1 MAGEIVTKKIT
12 ELEENTT
19 IDDADILMAGDKGTN
34 ALKRFTI
41 GAFLTAIK
49 AKLAAWTFD
58 TLQTTSKTLPGA
70 VNELNS
76 KSAQEYHPEFWTYH
90 ASVKNKSDDVQPVV
104 GYIGKIAFLHLY
116 FDVLNT
122 GGTSM
127 IGYIDSTILPRFL
140 TVSIASNTD
149 GKSYPVIVH
158 PDLNQVYSDII
169 LPEGTYAISA
179 MWVIN
184 N

>member
-19 IDDADILMAGDKGTN
+19 IDDTDILMAGDKGTN

-76 KSAQEYHPEFWTYH
+76 KIE
-90 ASVKNKSDDVQPVV
+90 D
-104 GYIGKIAFLHLY
+104 
-116 FDVLNT
+116 T
-122 GGTSM
+122 GFS
-127 IGYIDSTILPRFL
+127 
-140 TVSIASNTD
+140 SN
-149 GKSYPVIVH
+149 S
-158 PDLNQVYSDII
+158 
-169 LPEGTYAISA
+169 
-179 MWVIN
+179 
-184 N
+184 

>member
-76 KSAQEYHPEFWTYH
+76 KTIYINSVPTPELFKKGFLYVTPDNKYGPSNKTIFFRQEPGVEIADCPEILKSKEFIGQREVFWYGSINIMVRITEFYPIEGRIWTKFYNNGTW
-90 ASVKNKSDDVQPVV
+90 SKEWKSITPQ
-104 GYIGKIAFLHLY
+104 
-116 FDVLNT
+116 
-122 GGTSM
+122 
-127 IGYIDSTILPRFL
+127 
-140 TVSIASNTD
+140 
-149 GKSYPVIVH
+149 
-158 PDLNQVYSDII
+158 
-169 LPEGTYAISA
+169 
-179 MWVIN
+179 
-184 N
+184 

>member
-1 MAGEIVTKKIT
+1 MEGKIVTKKIT

-19 IDDADILMAGDKGTN
+19 IDDTDILMAGDKGTN

-76 KSAQEYHPEFWTYH
+76 KTA
-90 ASVKNKSDDVQPVV
+90 V
-104 GYIGKIAFLHLY
+104 GYSNSI
-116 FDVLNT
+116 DV
-122 GGTSM
+122 S
-127 IGYIDSTILPRFL
+127 S
-140 TVSIASNTD
+140 
-149 GKSYPVIVH
+149 KSY
-158 PDLNQVYSDII
+158 SDVECFFEKEFSEIPKICTSII
-169 LPEGTYAISA
+169 TIAENSSRGSTNISITNRTTKGFTARIFNNSSDALSISFTWIAAI
-179 MWVIN
+179 
-184 N
+184 

>member
-19 IDDADILMAGDKGTN
+19 IDDTDILMAGDKGTN

-76 KSAQEYHPEFWTYH
+76 KIEDTGFSSNSYTIELPNGKTCIIVDSAGGMYLFTSLSSSIVVAEIKKDTFYTFETD
-90 ASVKNKSDDVQPVV
+90 VTKRTITVNRSDGQN
-104 GYIGKIAFLHLY
+104 GRLNIIY
-116 FDVLNT
+116 F
-122 GGTSM
+122 
-127 IGYIDSTILPRFL
+127 
-140 TVSIASNTD
+140 
-149 GKSYPVIVH
+149 
-158 PDLNQVYSDII
+158 
-169 LPEGTYAISA
+169 
-179 MWVIN
+179 
-184 N
+184 

>member
-76 KSAQEYHPEFWTYH
+76 NFEGLIIRKTYY
-90 ASVKNKSDDVQPVV
+90 SENITVV
-104 GYIGKIAFLHLY
+104 GGETSIQ
-116 FDVLNT
+116 FDVNQLINT
-122 GGTSM
+122 PA
-127 IGYIDSTILPRFL
+127 GYEFL
-140 TVSIASNTD
+140 I
-149 GKSYPVIVH
+149 Y
-158 PDLNQVYSDII
+158 DLNIAGAGWVNI
-169 LPEGTYAISA
+169 TAIQRGNGIFA
-179 MWVIN
+179 LKN
-184 N
+184 NSSSNQTVNFSIYVSYIKSK

>member
-76 KSAQEYHPEFWTYH
+76 KM
-90 ASVKNKSDDVQPVV
+90 SVNGIQSQLE
-104 GYIGKIAFLHLY
+104 GYSGSCSFSRSGHFVTMHYDLGNNQRPA
-116 FDVLNT
+116 
-122 GGTSM
+122 
-127 IGYIDSTILPRFL
+127 
-140 TVSIASNTD
+140 TD
-149 GKSYPVIVH
+149 GIKTIFT
-158 PDLNQVYSDII
+158 I
-169 LPEGTYAISA
+169 PEGYRPSTKYTLITIPIFGDS
-179 MWVIN
+179 IRTEQLHCSL
-184 N
+184 

>member
-1 MAGEIVTKKIT
+1 MEGKIVTKKIT

-19 IDDADILMAGDKGTN
+19 IDDTDILMAGDKGTN

-76 KSAQEYHPEFWTYH
+76 KTVGAVLFDGDISEIGTYTLNDDINNYKTIELVGISNVNKTMYWSYKLRAKNVTQGVISHSRNSYVTSLEY
-90 ASVKNKSDDVQPVV
+90 
-104 GYIGKIAFLHLY
+104 
-116 FDVLNT
+116 
-122 GGTSM
+122 
-127 IGYIDSTILPRFL
+127 TISGRTL
-140 TVSIASNTD
+140 TVSSNDRFSIIANERQEY
-149 GKSYPVIVH
+149 KQEFI
-158 PDLNQVYSDII
+158 NKII
-169 LPEGTYAISA
+169 GYK
-179 MWVIN
+179 
-184 N
+184 

>member
-76 KSAQEYHPEFWTYH
+76 NLLDEEYKLAGEGVRYRL
-90 ASVKNKSDDVQPVV
+90 KNGYITVV
-104 GYIGKIAFLHLY
+104 GTSTTMKLPANTYTTVGTLPAGYRPKVTIPFFVDAGGGTALMLGKILVTGEIQVFAKTETSYWNLNAAFP
-116 FDVLNT
+116 
-122 GGTSM
+122 
-127 IGYIDSTILPRFL
+127 I
-140 TVSIASNTD
+140 
-149 GKSYPVIVH
+149 
-158 PDLNQVYSDII
+158 
-169 LPEGTYAISA
+169 
-179 MWVIN
+179 
-184 N
+184 

>member
-76 KSAQEYHPEFWTYH
+76 KLNVFTIQRYETIEATVPHLSGLSVYTDTITPPE
-90 ASVKNKSDDVQPVV
+90 
-104 GYIGKIAFLHLY
+104 GYIMFHPIPAWSSDSSIIA
-116 FDVLNT
+116 
-122 GGTSM
+122 GGC
-127 IGYIDSTILPRFL
+127 
-140 TVSIASNTD
+140 SIANDKVVVAIRNTENIEQ
-149 GKSYPVIVH
+149 KVIYTVH
-158 PDLNQVYSDII
+158 
-169 LPEGTYAISA
+169 
-179 MWVIN
+179 VIFIRK
-184 N
+184 

>member
-76 KSAQEYHPEFWTYH
+76 KMSYKHVSNSSLEDIISSCNTGRNIIWGQNITGI
-90 ASVKNKSDDVQPVV
+90 KDLTNDND
-104 GYIGKIAFLHLY
+104 LY
-116 FDVLNT
+116 MDVLVYPD
-122 GGTSM
+122 TSYRTAK
-127 IGYIDSTILPRFL
+127 I
-140 TVSIASNTD
+140 
-149 GKSYPVIVH
+149 IVY
-158 PDLNQVYSDII
+158 NNRS
-169 LPEGTYAISA
+169 EGIYAISILNGS
-179 MWVIN
+179 WTSWKVIV
-184 N
+184 

>member
-1 MAGEIVTKKIT
+1 MEGKIVTKKIT

-19 IDDADILMAGDKGTN
+19 IDDTDILMAGDKGTN

-76 KSAQEYHPEFWTYH
+76 NTFKIRGNLNSGMAIENLKSGLYSAITDLPDWYGIRYSYLFVPSNNGSMNGAFAICYQTGTEKGIYYY
-90 ASVKNKSDDVQPVV
+90 NVQTSAFE
-104 GYIGKIAFLHLY
+104 KI
-116 FDVLNT
+116 
-122 GGTSM
+122 
-127 IGYIDSTILPRFL
+127 
-140 TVSIASNTD
+140 
-149 GKSYPVIVH
+149 
-158 PDLNQVYSDII
+158 
-169 LPEGTYAISA
+169 
-179 MWVIN
+179 
-184 N
+184 

>member
-76 KSAQEYHPEFWTYH
+76 NLLDEEYKLAGEGVRYRL
-90 ASVKNKSDDVQPVV
+90 KN
-104 GYIGKIAFLHLY
+104 GYILQLSE
-116 FDVLNT
+116 LQQ
-122 GGTSM
+122 
-127 IGYIDSTILPRFL
+127 R
-140 TVSIASNTD
+140 
-149 GKSYPVIVH
+149 
-158 PDLNQVYSDII
+158 
-169 LPEGTYAISA
+169 
-179 MWVIN
+179 
-184 N
+184 

>member
-76 KSAQEYHPEFWTYH
+76 KM
-90 ASVKNKSDDVQPVV
+90 SVSGIQSQLQ
-104 GYIGKIAFLHLY
+104 GYSGSCSFSRRGHFVTMHY
-116 FDVLNT
+116 
-122 GGTSM
+122 
-127 IGYIDSTILPRFL
+127 
-140 TVSIASNTD
+140 
-149 GKSYPVIVH
+149 
-158 PDLNQVYSDII
+158 DLGS
-169 LPEGTYAISA
+169 E
-179 MWVIN
+179 
-184 N
+184 

>member
-76 KSAQEYHPEFWTYH
+76 TLA
-90 ASVKNKSDDVQPVV
+90 V
-104 GYIGKIAFLHLY
+104 GYSNSIDVSPKSYSDVECIFEKEFSEIPKIC
-116 FDVLNT
+116 T
-122 GGTSM
+122 
-127 IGYIDSTILPRFL
+127 STITIAENSSRGS
-140 TVSIASNTD
+140 TNISITNRTTKGFTARIFNDSSAALSISFTW
-149 GKSYPVIVH
+149 IA
-158 PDLNQVYSDII
+158 
-169 LPEGTYAISA
+169 AI
-179 MWVIN
+179 
-184 N
+184 